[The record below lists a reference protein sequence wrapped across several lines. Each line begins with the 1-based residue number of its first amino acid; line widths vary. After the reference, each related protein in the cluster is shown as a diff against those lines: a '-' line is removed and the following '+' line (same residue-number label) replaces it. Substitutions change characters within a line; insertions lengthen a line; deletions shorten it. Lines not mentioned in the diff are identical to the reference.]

1 MKIRRRSLL
10 AGGLFFVLI
19 FTVFLTL
26 PLRSSETVPSFHD
39 VRAAYRPSDVPLLDR
54 HGVIVHELRTDVQSR
69 RFAWSPLA
77 EISPAVLQSVLAS
90 EDRRFFAHQG
100 VDWWGLLGVMGRT
113 LTGASLRGAS
123 TITMQ
128 VATLLENRQE
138 AERLS
143 RLRRRSTA
151 WNAVWN
157 KWRQM
162 QHAWALEKS
171 WSKAE
176 ILETYLNLVSF
187 RGELEGITAAAYLLF
202 DKAPHGVTGAEA
214 TILAVMLRSPN
225 ASLSL
230 LLRRA
235 ERLRN
240 VQADLA
246 SREEILK
253 AAALAVR
260 APVSFSE
267 RISLAPHVARRV
279 LSDPGQA
286 APVRSTLDSRA
297 QRFAIETLHRQ
308 LLAVRE
314 QRVDDGAV
322 LVVDNATGE
331 VLAYVGGSGALSS
344 ATYVDGVRARRQAG
358 STLKP
363 FLYGLALDARVLT
376 PASLL
381 DDAPLDLAVAGGV
394 YRPQNYDEQFK
405 GLISVRT
412 ALASSLNVPAVK
424 TLALVGADAFS
435 QKLHAL
441 GFQSIAE
448 AGEFYGP
455 SLALGSV
462 DVNLWELVNA
472 YRTLANGG
480 SWGPLRLVRDET
492 SEAQSFPTEQQER
505 LYSEAAAFLLS
516 HILSDRESRSLT
528 FGLENPLATP
538 FWSAVKTGTSKDM
551 RDNWCIGYSSR
562 YTVGVWVGNFSGAP
576 MKNVSGVTGAA
587 PVWAEIMSWLHRTT
601 ASVPPRPPHNV
612 VVQSI
617 AFPRGVESGRD
628 EWFLQGTEPYG
639 ASREL
644 AHAPAHIRTPV
655 DGVVIALDPDIPSSR
670 QRVTFEAQSGQS
682 PFSWVL
688 DGMSLGPAATP
699 FLWEPQPGRH
709 TLTLNDAQGRP
720 VEVVRF
726 VVRGRFVQDVGR
738 TESDR

>member
-1 MKIRRRSLL
+1 MKIWRRLL
-10 AGGLFFVLI
+10 LTGGFFFVLVL
-19 FTVFLTL
+19 TVFLTL
-26 PLRSSETVPSFHD
+26 PLRSLETVPSFHD

-69 RFAWSPLA
+69 RFAWSPLV

-90 EDRRFFAHQG
+90 EDRRFFSHHG
-100 VDWWGLLGVMGRT
+100 VDWWGLLGMMGRT

-128 VATLLENRQE
+128 VATLLENHQD
-138 AERLS
+138 AERTS
-143 RLRRRSTA
+143 RLRRKSTA
-151 WNAVWN
+151 WNAMRN

-162 QHAWALEKS
+162 QRAWALEQS

-176 ILETYLNLVSF
+176 ILETYLNLVPF
-187 RGELEGITAAAYLLF
+187 RGELEGITAASYLLF
-202 DKAPHGVTGAEA
+202 DKAPNGVTGAEA
-214 TILAVMLRSPN
+214 TILAVMLRAPN
-225 ASLSL
+225 ASLAL

-235 ERLRN
+235 EQLRN
-240 VQADLA
+240 VHADLA
-246 SREEILK
+246 SREEMMN

-267 RISLAPHVARRV
+267 RISSAPHVARRV

-286 APVRSTLDSRA
+286 APVRSTLDSRV

-322 LVVDNATGE
+322 LVADNTTGE

-363 FLYGLALDARVLT
+363 FLYGLALDTRVLT

-381 DDAPLDLAVAGGV
+381 DDAPLDVAVAGGV
-394 YRPQNYDEQFK
+394 YRPHNYDEQFK
-405 GLISVRT
+405 GFISVRT

-424 TLALVGADAFS
+424 TLALVGADVFS
-435 QKLHAL
+435 QHLRAL
-441 GFQSIAE
+441 GFQGIAE
-448 AGEFYGP
+448 SGEFYGP

-472 YRTLANGG
+472 YRALANGG
-480 SWGPLRLVRDET
+480 SWGPLRLVRGEP
-492 SEAQSFPTEQQER
+492 SEAQSFPTGKQER
-505 LYSEAAAFLLS
+505 LYSEAATFLLS

-587 PVWAEIMSWLHRTT
+587 PVWAEMMSWLHRTT
-601 ASVPPRPPHNV
+601 ASAPPGPPLGV
-612 VVQSI
+612 VSQRI
-617 AFPRGVESGRD
+617 AFPSGMESGRD

-639 ASREL
+639 ASHEL
-644 AHAPAHIRTPV
+644 ARAQVRIRTPV
-655 DGVVIALDPDIPSSR
+655 DGVSIVLDPDIPPAR
-670 QRVTFEAQSGQS
+670 QRVMFETEMKSVAWR
-682 PFSWVL
+682 WVL
-688 DGMSLGPAATP
+688 DGVEVGRAAS
-699 FLWEPQPGRH
+699 FLWEPKPGRH
-709 TLTLNDAQGRP
+709 TLALYDEGGSP
-720 VEVVRF
+720 VDSVSF
-726 VVRGRFVQDVGR
+726 LVRGRVR
-738 TESDR
+738 CN